1 MKKIVEHWCLYYFA
15 TFKYFEKRK
24 FKGAKDIAQELL
36 ILQIFLYFGLL
47 IILPITLAF
56 FKSSNVLKENK
67 WIIAL
72 IAVVVILPIL
82 DIFINK
88 SNVIKNK
95 MTDLQHIENWE
106 SSSENRTGKIWFF
119 AHIII
124 TICIG
129 ALYSLIA
136 YVLFLLK

>member
-15 TFKYFEKRK
+15 TFKYFEKKK
-24 FKGAKDIAQELL
+24 FKGAKDIAQQLL
-36 ILQIFLYFGLL
+36 ITQIFLYFGLS

-56 FKSSNVLKENK
+56 FNSSNVLKENK

-72 IAVVVILPIL
+72 IVVVIILPIL
-82 DIFINK
+82 DVFVNK

-95 MTDLQHIENWE
+95 MADLQNIENWE
-106 SSSENRTGKIWFF
+106 LSEEKRKGKVWFF

-129 ALYSLIA
+129 AFYSLIA
-136 YVLFLLK
+136 YLLFLLK